1 MCDPLSA
8 GSFALSAGSSLASYG
23 SQKAA
28 ARARNRAKIRNYKLA
43 VEAYHRDVL
52 LANAEWKDSRTQTEI
67 NLDNLFQ
74 QTADRWQQQDAQ
86 IAQLWD
92 QQKFDQFEIL
102 RKMLGS
108 ESAREQTGVSAM
120 RIAGE
125 PIRKAGYE
133 ITKRY
138 QQTMQ
143 KADDA
148 FLQKQIFENDANRQR
163 RVEWHKTWRSP
174 VPGFA
179 PEPEPLEAM
188 PSMGS
193 TLLNIALAGVT
204 SGISAFQIHKAGGLG
219 SIFGKAG
226 EGVTKTYTGFVQNV
240 PAGIAPIPSHIVAP
254 VKEASAWSLQNVQK
268 FLPIQAQNIHG
279 YTALQAPVKTI
290 KYSGLPIP

>member
-1 MCDPLSA
+1 MCNPLSI
-8 GSFALSAGSSLASYG
+8 GTFALSAGSSLASYG
-23 SQKAA
+23 SAKAA

-92 QQKFDQFEIL
+92 QQKFDQFEII

-125 PIRKAGYE
+125 PIRKAGFE
-133 ITKRY
+133 ITQRY
-138 QQTMQ
+138 QQAIQ

-148 FLQKQIFENDANRQR
+148 FLQKEIYENEANRQR
-163 RVEWHKTWRSP
+163 RAEWHKTWRSP

-188 PSMGS
+188 PGMGS

-219 SIFGKAG
+219 SIFGKASTDPWSLTTAG
-226 EGVTKTYTGFVQNV
+226 KANFYTG
-240 PAGIAPIPSHIVAP
+240 AGSTFTSPINLAPGFIDS
-254 VKEASAWSLQNVQK
+254 STSLMAMPTSVWTT
-268 FLPIQAQNIHG
+268 PTTG
-279 YTALQAPVKTI
+279 
-290 KYSGLPIP
+290 YSGWQSGINLNLSPGI

>member
-148 FLQKQIFENDANRQR
+148 FLQKQIFENEANRQR

-219 SIFGKAG
+219 SMFSKAKPWDLATPGKMNF
-226 EGVTKTYTGFVQNV
+226 YTGGGSAFTSSVNL
-240 PAGIAPIPSHIVAP
+240 APGFSGASTSLMAMPS
-254 VKEASAWSLQNVQK
+254 SAWTM
-268 FLPIQAQNIHG
+268 PTTG
-279 YTALQAPVKTI
+279 
-290 KYSGLPIP
+290 YSGWQSGTILPNLSPGI

>member
-1 MCDPLSA
+1 MCNPLSI
-8 GSFALSAGSSLASYG
+8 GTFALSAGSSLASYG
-23 SQKAA
+23 SAKAA

-74 QTADRWQQQDAQ
+74 QTADQWQAQDAQ
-86 IAQLWD
+86 IAAIWD
-92 QQKFDQFEIL
+92 QTKFDQFDIL

-125 PIRKAGYE
+125 PIRKAGFE
-133 ITKRY
+133 ITQRY
-138 QQTMQ
+138 QQAIQ

-148 FLQKQIFENDANRQR
+148 FLQKEIYENEANRQR
-163 RVEWHKTWRSP
+163 RAEWHKTGRSP

-179 PEPEPLEAM
+179 PEPEPLEAV
-188 PSMGS
+188 PGMGG

-219 SIFGKAG
+219 NIFKSKTPPLEWGGANLG
-226 EGVTKTYTGFVQNV
+226 IASEIPAASNANLFALSPGQTYTPFNTSMNLGLNNSGTYM
-240 PAGIAPIPSHIVAP
+240 AGSFTP
-254 VKEASAWSLQNVQK
+254 K
-268 FLPIQAQNIHG
+268 
-279 YTALQAPVKTI
+279 YT
-290 KYSGLPIP
+290 SF